1 MSGTGFSAFCGLLHL
16 ATIYEKPPIRNVQF
30 FTVWQMGKLRLRCL
44 HAYPFKEENQTAAS
58 GSLSLCSPC
67 PKLLMSQLQ
76 RNAFAKG
83 APTVIYLKNLNFNA
97 EDNFAPWMQFDR
109 QGITKQGLQ
118 HK

>member
-1 MSGTGFSAFCGLLHL
+1 
-16 ATIYEKPPIRNVQF
+16 
-30 FTVWQMGKLRLRCL
+30 
-44 HAYPFKEENQTAAS
+44 
-58 GSLSLCSPC
+58 
-67 PKLLMSQLQ
+67 MSQLQ